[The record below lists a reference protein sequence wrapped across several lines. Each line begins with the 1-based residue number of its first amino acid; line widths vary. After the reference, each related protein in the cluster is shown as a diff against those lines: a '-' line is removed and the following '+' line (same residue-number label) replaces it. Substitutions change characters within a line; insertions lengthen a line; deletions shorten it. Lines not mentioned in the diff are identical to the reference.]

1 MTKKR
6 VLFYVQHL
14 LGIGHQ
20 RRAATL
26 TRALAAAGFDV
37 TFVSGGH
44 EVPNLAIDG
53 ARFLQLPPTRATDR
67 YFKVLVD
74 ENDALVDE
82 AWKTRRTAML
92 LGAFA
97 DFRPDILLFEMFP
110 FGRRQ
115 MRFEILPLLQAAKAR
130 RPAPLIVSSVR
141 DILVGQDKPGRN
153 DEMLALFEAHFDQA
167 LVHGDPNFI
176 PFDRT
181 FPHAA
186 RIRERLHYTGY
197 VVDETARRGRAGD
210 PGWGEV
216 IVSAGGGA
224 VGEALL
230 ATAIEARA
238 LTSLRDAV
246 WRVLVGVHV
255 DVASFEHLAA
265 KAGTDM
271 IVERARG
278 DFPTLLMNAR
288 LSISQGGYN
297 TLMEAMRAR
306 LPAVVVP
313 YAGGVETEQTL
324 RTRLLAEAGALA
336 MLDENR
342 LAPATLARAVE
353 AALALKTPGQVALD
367 TGGAAKSAAL
377 LKDWTRA

>member
-1 MTKKR
+1 MTAKR

-26 TRALAAAGFDV
+26 TRAMTAAGFEV

-44 EVPNLAIDG
+44 QVPNLAIDG
-53 ARFLQLPPTRATDR
+53 ARFVQLPPTRATDR

-74 ENDALVDE
+74 ENDVVVDDTWKAGRAGMLVDAYAKLE
-82 AWKTRRTAML
+82 
-92 LGAFA
+92 
-97 DFRPDILLFEMFP
+97 PDIVLFEMFP

-115 MRFEILPLLQAAKAR
+115 MRFELLPLLDAARKAER
-130 RPAPLIVSSVR
+130 RPLVVSSVR

-153 DEMLALFEAHFDQA
+153 DEMLALFERHFDRA
-167 LVHGDPNFI
+167 LIHGDPNFI

-186 RIRERLHYTGY
+186 RIRDRLHYTGY
-197 VVDETARRGRAGD
+197 VVDETGRRGAPGD
-210 PGWGEV
+210 PGWNEV
-216 IVSAGGGA
+216 VVSAGGGA
-224 VGEALL
+224 VGDTLL
-230 ATAIEARA
+230 ATAIAARP
-238 LTSLRDAV
+238 LTSLKDHI

-255 DVASFEHLAA
+255 EAEAFGRLEAS
-265 KAGTDM
+265 AGPGV

-306 LPAVVVP
+306 VATVAVP

-324 RTRLLAEAGALA
+324 RTRLLAEAGALTLLPESA
-336 MLDENR
+336 LSPE
-342 LAPATLARAVE
+342 ALARAVE
-353 AALALKTPGQVALD
+353 AALALEAPGRVALD

-377 LKDWTRA
+377 LRAWLTS